1 MRLLL
6 ASVLIPFS
14 LLICGAAAEL
24 RGPAQ
29 VTAGNPVSLASA
41 GTGSGNGTFYLTG
54 PGQASKRTV
63 TLGDEIQVHG
73 DEVQHAGRYTAV
85 VCDGRKCAATH
96 FFVRAA
102 EPAKVS
108 LLVHPS
114 RVRVAQPNAISAVAF
129 VFDKF
134 RNLVLSPAQ
143 VDFKASP
150 KQGPAVSQTRPT
162 QNGVTW
168 IRLTSA
174 TKEGPAKIGASLG
187 KASELRVV
195 QQVASEACNLRI
207 KPEWNAG
214 KFFVETEPVRDCNG
228 NAVSDGTV
236 VSFTKVDASGK
247 TTVDAPIKRGVAR
260 VEMPIKGSAKILV
273 ASGVVTGNELS
284 VEGRQ

>member
-1 MRLLL
+1 MRLTGVLVLL
-6 ASVLIPFS
+6 TISA
-14 LLICGAAAEL
+14 AAAEL

-29 VTAGNPVSLASA
+29 VTAGTAFSLAT
-41 GTGSGNGTFYLTG
+41 TGSGNGTLYLTG
-54 PGQASKRTV
+54 PGQVSKRSV
-63 TLGDEIQVHG
+63 ALGDEIQIQA
-73 DEVQHAGRYTAV
+73 DEVKHAGRYTAV
-85 VCDGRKCAATH
+85 VCDGGNCTATH
-96 FFVRAA
+96 FFVLAA

-134 RNLVLSPAQ
+134 RNLVLSSAP
-143 VDFKASP
+143 VEFKAIP
-150 KQGPAVSQTRPT
+150 KQGAAVAQTRPT

-187 KASELRVV
+187 KVSELRVV
-195 QQVASEACNLRI
+195 QQVASDACNLRI
-207 KPEWNAG
+207 RPEWNGG
-214 KFFVETEPVRDCNG
+214 KFFVETEPVRDCSG

-236 VSFTKVDASGK
+236 VSFTKVDATGK

-260 VEMPIKGSAKILV
+260 VQMPIKGSAKILV